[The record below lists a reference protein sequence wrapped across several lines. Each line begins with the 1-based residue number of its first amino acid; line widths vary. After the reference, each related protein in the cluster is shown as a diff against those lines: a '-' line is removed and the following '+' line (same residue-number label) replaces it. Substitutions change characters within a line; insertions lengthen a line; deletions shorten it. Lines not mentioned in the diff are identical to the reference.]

1 MIEKALLG
9 ETESMAA
16 AAPCARRP
24 LLPHPDGN
32 SGPAA
37 GIADKCRYFVS
48 IGAVEPG
55 TQC

>member
-1 MIEKALLG
+1 MIEKELLG

>member
-1 MIEKALLG
+1 MIEKELLG
-9 ETESMAA
+9 ETESM

-37 GIADKCRYFVS
+37 GVADKCRYFVS

>member
-16 AAPCARRP
+16 AAPVRGGRFSRN
-24 LLPHPDGN
+24 PDGN

>member
-1 MIEKALLG
+1 MG
-9 ETESMAA
+9 ESESTLAT
-16 AAPCARRP
+16 APVSGGRFSRN
-24 LLPHPDGN
+24 PDGN